1 MTSFLTKHHGNLGN
15 KNAALLP
22 ELHSNLVFHFDELKA
37 LAQAEPTA
45 TRIVRGAVGGMGKI
59 HGNADIDD
67 VYLPASNARRRC
79 YYR

>member
-22 ELHSNLVFHFDELKA
+22 ELHQNLVFHFDELKA

-45 TRIVRGAVGGMGKI
+45 TRIVRGAVGGIGKT
-59 HGNADIDD
+59 HGNADNDD
-67 VYLPASNARRRC
+67 VYLPASNGQ
-79 YYR
+79 